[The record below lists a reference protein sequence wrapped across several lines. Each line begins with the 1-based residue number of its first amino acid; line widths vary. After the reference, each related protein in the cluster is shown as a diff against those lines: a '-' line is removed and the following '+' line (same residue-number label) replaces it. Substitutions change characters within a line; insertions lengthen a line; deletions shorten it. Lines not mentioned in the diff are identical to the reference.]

1 MSLYLGVDAGGSK
14 THAVICDDQG
24 NIVGKGASGNGNH
37 QINREQAARNIEES
51 CNSALREAGVSKDDI
66 EYAYFGLAGADRE
79 ADYEI
84 LRPMIGAMGY
94 PRHDIACDTIIG
106 MRAGTSRPYGAAL
119 ICGTG
124 FNSAARNR
132 EGAELQYGGFG
143 FLYGDGYA
151 GGSGFATLAFRA
163 VVRAW
168 DERGPATMLTSLVL
182 EQMGYASVE
191 PMYEDVLYGRISVP
205 PTLVK
210 TLFKAAE
217 AGDEVAT
224 RILQTEGEELGN
236 AVCTLIRRLGMS
248 DEAFDIV
255 YIGSVL
261 NRPNSS
267 ILTDAIERVVAVRA
281 PYARCV
287 RLTSDPVA
295 GALLCAMDA
304 DGRTIDSQTETKLKA
319 FTFEETAVS

>member
-14 THAVICDDQG
+14 THAVICDEQG
-24 NIVGKGASGNGNH
+24 NIRGKGASGNGNH
-37 QINREQAARNIEES
+37 QIHLEHAARNIEEA
-51 CNSALREAGVSKDDI
+51 CNAALQQAGVVKEDI
-66 EYAYFGLAGADRE
+66 TYAYFGLAGADRE

-84 LRPMIGAMGY
+84 LRPMIKGLGY

-124 FNSAARNR
+124 FNSAARNQAG
-132 EGAELQYGGFG
+132 EELQYGGFG
-143 FLYGDGYA
+143 FLYGDGHA

-163 VVRAW
+163 VIRAW
-168 DERGPATMLTSLVL
+168 DERGPATLLTSLVL
-182 EQMGYASVE
+182 EQMGYSEVE
-191 PMYEDVLYGRISVP
+191 PMYEDVLYGKISVP

-210 TLFKAAE
+210 TLFQAAE

-224 RILQTEGEELGN
+224 RILEIEGEELAN
-236 AVCTLIRRLGMS
+236 AVCTLIRRLDMS
-248 DEAFDIV
+248 TDAFDIV

-267 ILTDAIERVVAVRA
+267 ILTDAIERVVAVQA
-281 PYARCV
+281 PQATCV
-287 RLTSDPVA
+287 KLTSDPVS
-295 GALLCAMDA
+295 GALLCAMDM
-304 DGRTIDSQTETKLKA
+304 DGAAIDPDTEAKLKA
-319 FTFEETAVS
+319 FTFEEVTAS